1 MREQTRTV
9 LAIGIVALCSLGV
22 LGGAYLVIGQIA
34 AGRLADSGLSPYHDF
49 LPEAVSFTP
58 VEFAG
63 RVVHEARDASGAAFG
78 LVFTEVAEG
87 FCGPIEILVA
97 LNPHSEQIIKI
108 KILTQTETPGLGDR
122 ITAPDFTDRFSGK
135 RAADLVRIDAIS
147 GATISSQAVTAAVD
161 KSVRQVLALYRGET
175 P

>member
-1 MREQTRTV
+1 
-9 LAIGIVALCSLGV
+9 
-22 LGGAYLVIGQIA
+22 
-34 AGRLADSGLSPYHDF
+34 
-49 LPEAVSFTP
+49 
-58 VEFAG
+58 
-63 RVVHEARDASGAAFG
+63 DASGAAFG